1 MIMDF
6 EGVNPIINKNTY
18 ISESV
23 DIVGEV
29 KVEENANIWFGARL
43 RGDVNE
49 IVIGENTNVQENSV
63 IHVDITSSCII
74 GKNVTIGHGA
84 IIHGCNI
91 SDNVLVG
98 MGSIILNN
106 AKIGK
111 NTIIGAGSLITQGKE
126 FPEGVLILGNPAKV
140 IRELTKVEI
149 ENIRGV
155 KCDKVLQTLLENSL
169 IREAGRLNK
178 IGKPIIYKTTDEFL
192 KLLNIEKL
200 EDLPPIEEFEENID

>member
-140 IRELTKVEI
+140 IRELTEVEI
-149 ENIRGV
+149 ESIKKSADNYV
-155 KCDKVLQTLLENSL
+155 SL
-169 IREAGRLNK
+169 SK
-178 IGKPIIYKTTDEFL
+178 KYK
-192 KLLNIEKL
+192 K
-200 EDLPPIEEFEENID
+200 